1 MREITDVREIQLMQL
16 DILKYINHLCKEYG
30 LKYYL
35 YMGTLLG
42 AIRHK
47 GFIPWDDDL
56 DICMP
61 RSDYKKLIKI
71 MKKRNND
78 RYSLKCIELSKKE
91 YNYCYAKMID
101 NNTVAKEIGKFQGDD
116 LGVWV
121 DIFPLDGVGDNID
134 KAKKIIHN
142 NKKIV
147 NQVLRLEAG
156 IEMNFKGKVLYLL
169 GRKRLNRIL
178 VHKMKKNDFNKSKY
192 VTDIGM
198 INYNMIFERDHFK
211 GERVELFEGQE
222 FSVPYNSEKLL
233 EKVYGDYMELP
244 PEDERK
250 PSHDCK
256 IWIKD

>member
-1 MREITDVREIQLMQL
+1 MREVTDVREIQLMQL
-16 DILKYINHLCKEYG
+16 DILKYIDHICKKNG
-30 LKYYL
+30 LNYYL

-71 MKKRNND
+71 MKKRDND

-101 NNTVAKEIGKFQGDD
+101 NNTIAKEIGKFQGDD

-121 DIFPLDGVGDNID
+121 DIFPLDGVGDDIEE
-134 KAKKIIHN
+134 AKKIIFN

-147 NQVLRLEAG
+147 NQVLCLEAG
-156 IEMNFKGKVLYLL
+156 RKMNFKGKILYLL

-178 VHKMKKNDFNKSKY
+178 VHKMKKNDFKKSKY

-198 INYNMIFERDHFK
+198 IDYHMIFESKHFQ
-211 GERVELFEGQE
+211 GERVDLFEGQE
-222 FSVPYNSEKLL
+222 FSVPCCSEELL
-233 EKVYGDYMELP
+233 EKVYGNYMKMP
-244 PEDERK
+244 PEEERR
-250 PSHDCK
+250 PSHDCR
-256 IWIKD
+256 IWIKE